1 MPLGFDLSKY
11 KTDEFI
17 ETGTLHGAGCI
28 KAVRAGFKRIQ
39 SIEILEENFELSK
52 DRLHKYLSS
61 DEVDIKLHLA
71 DSAEVLPEI
80 LSDINW
86 RCTFWLD
93 GHGTAEH
100 IRVLI
105 KDGAEMVKPPGKGN
119 CPLMEELDAIANHH
133 IRDHIIMIDDLR
145 TIKGGSWGVDG
156 VTEEA
161 VMKKL
166 TEINPL
172 YDIAYEDNN
181 LAGHRNNIY
190 SVFKN
195 DCLIAFC

>member
-17 ETGTLHGAGCI
+17 ETGTLRGDGCYKAI
-28 KAVRAGFKRIQ
+28 KTGFKKIQ

-52 DRLHKYLSS
+52 DALREYLSS
-61 DEVDIKLHLA
+61 DEIDIKLHLG
-71 DSAEVLPEI
+71 DSAEVLPKI

-93 GHGTAEH
+93 GHGTDEH
-100 IRVLI
+100 TRVMWDNQSMFSGLPF
-105 KDGAEMVKPPGKGN
+105 GS